1 MDIQASRLSAK
12 DRSVIVKA
20 MANPTRLLVMD
31 VLTQGEKCVNELTN
45 LAGCDVTTLS
55 KHLALMRR
63 AGLLQC
69 EKRGV
74 NVFYQIACP
83 CFLEFFRCIDLI
95 QTNQIHLK
103 RCEAC

>member
-1 MDIQASRLSAK
+1 MDIKASRLSAK

-20 MANPTRLLVMD
+20 MAHPTRLLVMD

-95 QTNQIHLK
+95 QRNQTRLK

>member
-1 MDIQASRLSAK
+1 MDIKASRLSAK

-20 MANPTRLLVMD
+20 MAHPTRLLVMD

-83 CFLEFFRCIDLI
+83 CFLEFFRCIELI
-95 QTNQIHLK
+95 KLNQSLQK

>member
-1 MDIQASRLSAK
+1 MDIKASRLSAK

-20 MANPTRLLVMD
+20 MAHPTRLLVMD

-55 KHLALMRR
+55 KHVALMRR

>member
-1 MDIQASRLSAK
+1 MDIKTSRLSAK
-12 DRSVIVKA
+12 GRSVVVKA
-20 MANPTRLLVMD
+20 MAHPTRLLVMD
-31 VLTQGEKCVNELTN
+31 VLTQGEKCVNDLTN

-55 KHLALMRR
+55 KHLAVMRR

-95 QTNQIHLK
+95 QINQTRLN